1 MSFNC
6 IKCNSED
13 VRRLSIIHSDG
24 LSNIDTTTS
33 GSSISGGDGV
43 LRAGS
48 GTAKTTGTMQ
58 TDQSRKA
65 APPQKYSYFGI
76 IVIWIIG
83 TLLLM
88 WFLGWLGLAVSGTGM
103 QGQIFRYGSLIFL
116 AWLFYK
122 TCMHNWKIYP
132 SLKAK
137 WDNSFMCLRCGEIF
151 EIKKQN

>member
-6 IKCNSED
+6 TKCNSED

-33 GSSISGGDGV
+33 GSSISGGDGG

-116 AWLFYK
+116 AWLLYK
-122 TCMHNWKIYP
+122 TCMHNWKFYP